1 MPHRRWTAEP
11 LKRLSRRQ
19 RAGGVIVPAFGQ
31 FLRRSRDEL
40 RLNADVNSLSVRPCP
55 QTRMDSRSRSEPAE
69 VDLLG
74 GAGGLRC
81 CNKPRKAGGACS
93 ERGGAFA
100 PDPRK
105 GGRSMTQQQLNRRNF
120 LNSLGITVG
129 AAAAISVPA
138 IAPAVA
144 QVARPPKGNIPST
157 PLKFGHM
164 TFLTGPGAVLGEP
177 SLKGHLLAAEEINAQ
192 GGILGKR
199 KIETLTA
206 DENAG
211 TDANVK
217 ELRRMKL
224 SEKIDM
230 FTGVISSGNTPALG
244 PVAEELSLL
253 TIFVDGC
260 TDFLWDKAV
269 PNPQYTFRITNIQ
282 SADGVTCAVAAAQTW
297 PTAKK
302 IAHVHPDYSYGRN
315 AFDHFMVA
323 YKKALRYGMFND
335 AKFASTIAFGVA
347 PHAIGKDHPEGV
359 IAGVHSNYYFT
370 FPPGNRWPANK
381 TFVEKYFKRWNEY
394 PNFQSD
400 GAYHTLHMYRTAVE
414 KANALVGGW
423 PDEEAIISQL
433 EGMYFET
440 AAGYLYIRP
449 DNHQGYKDAVTGF
462 SKNVAEYPFQILDP
476 GRMITIPIRNITAPP
491 NWPKPGTSHNDP
503 TSTYNWIK
511 ETWPQEVA

>member
-1 MPHRRWTAEP
+1 
-11 LKRLSRRQ
+11 L
-19 RAGGVIVPAFGQ
+19 GV
-31 FLRRSRDEL
+31 
-40 RLNADVNSLSVRPCP
+40 
-55 QTRMDSRSRSEPAE
+55 
-69 VDLLG
+69 
-74 GAGGLRC
+74 
-81 CNKPRKAGGACS
+81 
-93 ERGGAFA
+93 
-100 PDPRK
+100 
-105 GGRSMTQQQLNRRNF
+105 
-120 LNSLGITVG
+120 TVG
-129 AAAAISVPA
+129 AAAAATAVPG
-138 IAPAVA
+138 ITPAA
-144 QVARPPKGNIPST
+144 GQVAAPKGNIPTT

-164 TFLTGPGAVLGEP
+164 TFLTGPAAVLGEP
-177 SLKGHLLAAEEINAQ
+177 SLKGHILAAEEINAA

-206 DENAG
+206 DEQAG

-230 FTGVISSGNTPALG
+230 FTG
-244 PVAEELSLL
+244 
-253 TIFVDGC
+253 
-260 TDFLWDKAV
+260 FLWDKAV
-269 PNPQYTFRITNIQ
+269 PNPKYTFRITNIQ

-302 IAHVHPDYSYGRN
+302 IAHIHPDYSYGRN

-323 YKKALRYGMFND
+323 YNKLVPGASVVSEGWPKLGTTDFTAHITKTISANPDLIVSSVWGGDYVALYKQALRYGMFNN

-370 FPPGNRWPANK
+370 YPPGNRWPTNK

-400 GAYHTLHMYRTAVE
+400 GAYHTLYMYKLAVE
-414 KANALVGGW
+414 KANRLAGGW

-433 EGMYFET
+433 EGMFYET

-476 GRMITIPIRNITAPP
+476 NRMITIPIRNITAPP
-491 NWPKPGTSHNDP
+491 GWPKPGQGHNDP
-503 TSTYNWIK
+503 TATYNWIK
-511 ETWPQEVA
+511 ETWPQVS